1 MDDATNVCFLW
12 STEFHSPPYTTLPTL
27 IVPVG
32 VRIKKYAPVAV
43 VRTVQYLQIIKE
55 LMNQA
60 AESLAT
66 VQ

>member
-32 VRIKKYAPVAV
+32 VRIKKYAPVARSPSR
-43 VRTVQYLQIIKE
+43 RTCHGR
-55 LMNQA
+55 MNQA